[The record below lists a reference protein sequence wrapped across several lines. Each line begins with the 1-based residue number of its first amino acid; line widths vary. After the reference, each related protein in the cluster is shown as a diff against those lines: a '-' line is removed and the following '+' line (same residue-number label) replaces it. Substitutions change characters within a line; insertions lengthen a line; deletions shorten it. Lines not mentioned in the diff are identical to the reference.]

1 MKSFREFQEQV
12 EEAQKRALASK
23 ERSIDYAKTQVRAGM
38 RHRLHVHRELAQR
51 QETEKANMM

>member
-38 RHRLHVHRELAQR
+38 RHRAHVHRELAQK
-51 QETEKANMM
+51 QKVEKNMM

>member
-12 EEAQKRALASK
+12 EEAQKRALAAK

-38 RHRLHVHRELAQR
+38 RHRAHVHRELAQK
-51 QETEKANMM
+51 QKVEKNMM